1 MHCVQ
6 VPKRMLKWP
15 DNATRRASVNSFG
28 YGGTNAHVI
37 LDAADDYLDNTK
49 HMCRPVDIRACEGKV
64 NGDLAHE
71 VAEVTETSS
80 LAMTIIVSDP
90 TEAEPTTTH
99 VHGHSTLQQ
108 RGSLE
113 ASSTTN
119 AMTRPRLFPLSH
131 DQEGGVAKLAANV
144 KRFILDKL
152 PDTNESLDSLA
163 FTLSDRRSIHRF
175 CWCVAASSRDE
186 LVDGLEHMVDG
197 TDRALQQ
204 AEERKICFAFTGIVM
219 MRIYANFFCTQRV

>member
-1 MHCVQ
+1 MYCVQ
-6 VPKRMLKWP
+6 VPKRTLRWP
-15 DNATRRASVNSFG
+15 ENATRRASVNSFG

-37 LDAADDYLDNTK
+37 LDAADDYLNDTK
-49 HMCRPVDIRACEGKV
+49 HMCPPVDIRAFGGKV

-99 VHGHSTLQQ
+99 IHGHSTLQH
-108 RGSLE
+108 RRSLK
-113 ASSTTN
+113 ASPTK

-131 DQEGGVAKLAANV
+131 DQEGGVAKLAANF

-163 FTLSDRRSIHRF
+163 FTLSDRRSVHRF
-175 CWCVAASSRDE
+175 RWCPWYP
-186 LVDGLEHMVDG
+186 G
-197 TDRALQQ
+197 QF
-204 AEERKICFAFTGIVM
+204 IIVCSD
-219 MRIYANFFCTQRV
+219 I